1 MVIAVSLVASLTA
14 LQFGALS
21 QITAF
26 GTTSSSASSSSSAQ
40 APTTATP
47 SATSTTTQ
55 TANPSTGAGAY
66 AAQAPTTKLPLS
78 DLSQDL
84 ASYVDKQ
91 NGAMGVAVYDVTHH
105 QEYGDD
111 DDETF
116 TLASSAKVYILC
128 GYLDMLEGQGRAA
141 TSAERYEIARMIEY
155 SDNNAAQWL
164 FNHLG
169 GAKGQQAYL
178 ARIGI
183 DDYAPDGGLWG
194 WARLSPDDMAHI
206 LSLLQSGGILTPKDR
221 SYALSLLG
229 DVEVGRWG
237 VGNTAPKGARVYMK
251 DGWVPGPDGKWA
263 QNSSG
268 IVVDGNETYIISVY
282 TAHNPRYDWSKVQ
295 HICAEVA
302 GLLTD

>member
-1 MVIAVSLVASLTA
+1 MP
-14 LQFGALS
+14 
-21 QITAF
+21 
-26 GTTSSSASSSSSAQ
+26 SASS
-40 APTTATP
+40 TE
-47 SATSTTTQ
+47 TTQ
-55 TANPSTGAGAY
+55 TASPSVDEGAY
-66 AAQAPTTKLPLS
+66 AAQMQTTILPLS

-105 QEYGDD
+105 QEYGDG

-128 GYLDMLEGQGRAA
+128 GYLDMLERQGRAA
-141 TSAERYEIARMIEY
+141 TATERREMARMIEY

-164 FNHLG
+164 FNRLG

-183 DDYAPDGGLWG
+183 EDYVPDGGLWG
-194 WARLSPDDMAHI
+194 WARLSPDDMVRI
-206 LSLLQSGGILTPKDR
+206 LSLLHSGGILTANDR
-221 SYALSLLG
+221 LYALSLLG
-229 DVEVGRWG
+229 HVEVGRWG

-268 IVVDGNETYIISVY
+268 IVVDGDETYIISVY
-282 TAHNPRYDWSKVQ
+282 TAHNLRYDWSKVQ
-295 HICAEVA
+295 HVCGEV
-302 GLLTD
+302 GQILTNSN